1 MAGHVDVRAVA
12 RAPVE
17 RVWALAID
25 PEQWARA
32 GHPVG
37 TVERRGERMRFRV
50 ATGVVERVPDP
61 RHRTVFSR
69 RIDSNEFLYCHLWFG
84 HEEVA
89 DGTEL
94 RCVVDFEMSPSAI
107 AGDAE
112 MEVAIER
119 ALRANLAATA
129 RLAEGP
135 AADGPGPSPLAG
147 EEVRPRTGG
156 RVASK
161 RQRRAAD

>member
-1 MAGHVDVRAVA
+1 MAGHVDVRVVA
-12 RAPVE
+12 RAPLE
-17 RVWALAID
+17 RVWAVATD

-32 GHPVG
+32 GHPAAP
-37 TVERRGERMRFRV
+37 VERRGDRMRFRV
-50 ATGVVERVPDP
+50 ATGVVERVDDP

-69 RIDSNEFLYCHLWFG
+69 RIDSNEFVYCHLWFG

-94 RCVVDFEMSPSAI
+94 RCVADFEMSPSAS

-112 MEVAIER
+112 MEAAMDR

-135 AADGPGPSPLAG
+135 AG
-147 EEVRPRTGG
+147 
-156 RVASK
+156 
-161 RQRRAAD
+161 

>member
-1 MAGHVDVRAVA
+1 MAGHVDVRVVA
-12 RAPVE
+12 RAPLE
-17 RVWALAID
+17 RVWAVAAN

-32 GHPVG
+32 GHGVG
-37 TVERRGERMRFRV
+37 QVDRRGDRLRFRV
-50 ATGVVERVPDP
+50 ATGVVERVEDA

-69 RIDSNEFLYCHLWFG
+69 RIDSHEFVYCHLWFG

-94 RCVVDFEMSPSAI
+94 RCVADFEMSPSAL

-129 RLAEGP
+129 RLAE
-135 AADGPGPSPLAG
+135 L
-147 EEVRPRTGG
+147 E
-156 RVASK
+156 
-161 RQRRAAD
+161 